1 MMGIKY
7 FTEEEIEYLSSNIY
21 VESVNEKQITYTIEF
36 KQFFVREYMNGK
48 GPTLIFESVGLYK
61 RILGA
66 KRIEKATSRW
76 MKAYENGT
84 LDVSAT
90 LLNRHPVLK
99 AKNITDK
106 ELIRR
111 QEAKIKLLELEVELL
126 KKIDL
131 KERGLIGSQRL
142 KSSDIFELIR
152 ITIRDNNLKN
162 VLSYLCA
169 SAGVSRSGYYN
180 YLSNESKRERREE
193 IDIKVRD
200 DILMAISFRGYKK
213 GSRSIK
219 MLLEDKFGICYNR
232 KRIMRIMRKYNI
244 VCPIRRKKY
253 KYKVTKEHKVCK
265 NYLQREFKQNVPGKV
280 MLTDISYLQY
290 GNAKTAYLSTIL
302 DASTNEILS
311 FKVRE
316 NMKLDLVISTLNELK
331 DNQFVHFDDGMI
343 HSDQGW
349 HYTNPQF
356 RIRAAE
362 MGLQQ
367 SMSRRGNCWDNAP
380 QESFFGHL
388 KDEVDI
394 KHCNT
399 FDELH
404 TLISDYIDYY
414 NNERYQYKLAKL
426 SPNEYFEYYKTGNYP
441 LNHIT
446 KEPAEYK
453 AKFKQVRQNLNKD
466 LTIKRLISV
475 INRISHFK

>member
-90 LLNRHPVLK
+90 LPNRHPVLK

-126 KKIDL
+126 KKIEL

-162 VLSYLCA
+162 VVSYLCA

-414 NNERYQYKLAKL
+414 NNDRYQW
-426 SPNEYFEYYKTGNYP
+426 
-441 LNHIT
+441 
-446 KEPAEYK
+446 
-453 AKFKQVRQNLNKD
+453 NLNKMTPIQYRNY
-466 LTIKRLISV
+466 LLNTA
-475 INRISHFK
+475 

>member
-162 VLSYLCA
+162 VVSYLCA

-244 VCPIRRKKY
+244 VCRIRRKKY

-414 NNERYQYKLAKL
+414 NNDRYQW
-426 SPNEYFEYYKTGNYP
+426 
-441 LNHIT
+441 
-446 KEPAEYK
+446 
-453 AKFKQVRQNLNKD
+453 NLNKMTPIQYRNY
-466 LTIKRLISV
+466 LLNTA
-475 INRISHFK
+475 

>member
-61 RILGA
+61 RMLGA

-90 LLNRHPVLK
+90 LPNRHPVLK

-162 VLSYLCA
+162 VVSYLCA

-316 NMKLDLVISTLNELK
+316 NMKVDLVISTLNELK

-414 NNERYQYKLAKL
+414 NNDRYQW
-426 SPNEYFEYYKTGNYP
+426 
-441 LNHIT
+441 
-446 KEPAEYK
+446 
-453 AKFKQVRQNLNKD
+453 NLNKMTPIQYRNY
-466 LTIKRLISV
+466 LLNTA
-475 INRISHFK
+475 

>member
-90 LLNRHPVLK
+90 LPNRHPVLK

-162 VLSYLCA
+162 VVSYLCA

-280 MLTDISYLQY
+280 MLIDISYLQY

-414 NNERYQYKLAKL
+414 NNDRYQW
-426 SPNEYFEYYKTGNYP
+426 
-441 LNHIT
+441 
-446 KEPAEYK
+446 
-453 AKFKQVRQNLNKD
+453 NLNKMTPIQYRNY
-466 LTIKRLISV
+466 LLNTA
-475 INRISHFK
+475 

>member
-1 MMGIKY
+1 MGIKY

-162 VLSYLCA
+162 VVSYLCA

-356 RIRAAE
+356 GIRAAE

-414 NNERYQYKLAKL
+414 NNDRYQW
-426 SPNEYFEYYKTGNYP
+426 
-441 LNHIT
+441 
-446 KEPAEYK
+446 
-453 AKFKQVRQNLNKD
+453 NLNKMTPIQYRNY
-466 LTIKRLISV
+466 LLNTA
-475 INRISHFK
+475 

>member
-61 RILGA
+61 RMLGA

-90 LLNRHPVLK
+90 LPNRHPVLK

-162 VLSYLCA
+162 VVSYLCA
-169 SAGVSRSGYYN
+169 SAGVSRSVYYN

-414 NNERYQYKLAKL
+414 NNDRYQW
-426 SPNEYFEYYKTGNYP
+426 
-441 LNHIT
+441 
-446 KEPAEYK
+446 
-453 AKFKQVRQNLNKD
+453 NLNKMTPIQYRNY
-466 LTIKRLISV
+466 LLNTA
-475 INRISHFK
+475 

>member
-90 LLNRHPVLK
+90 LPNRHPVLK

-162 VLSYLCA
+162 VVSYLCA

-367 SMSRRGNCWDNAP
+367 SMPRRGNCWDNAP

-414 NNERYQYKLAKL
+414 NNDRYQW
-426 SPNEYFEYYKTGNYP
+426 
-441 LNHIT
+441 
-446 KEPAEYK
+446 
-453 AKFKQVRQNLNKD
+453 NLNKMTPIQYRNY
-466 LTIKRLISV
+466 LLNTA
-475 INRISHFK
+475 

>member
-61 RILGA
+61 RMLGA

-90 LLNRHPVLK
+90 LPNRHPVLK

-162 VLSYLCA
+162 VVSYLCA

-253 KYKVTKEHKVCK
+253 KYKVTKEHKICK

-414 NNERYQYKLAKL
+414 NNDRYQW
-426 SPNEYFEYYKTGNYP
+426 
-441 LNHIT
+441 
-446 KEPAEYK
+446 
-453 AKFKQVRQNLNKD
+453 NLNKMTPIQYRNY
-466 LTIKRLISV
+466 LLNTA
-475 INRISHFK
+475 

>member
-1 MMGIKY
+1 MGIKY

-90 LLNRHPVLK
+90 LPNRHPVLK

-162 VLSYLCA
+162 VVSYLCA

-414 NNERYQYKLAKL
+414 NNDRYQW
-426 SPNEYFEYYKTGNYP
+426 
-441 LNHIT
+441 
-446 KEPAEYK
+446 
-453 AKFKQVRQNLNKD
+453 NLNKM
-466 LTIKRLISV
+466 TPIQYR
-475 INRISHFK
+475 N

>member
-61 RILGA
+61 RMLGA

-90 LLNRHPVLK
+90 LPNRHPVLK

-126 KKIDL
+126 RKIDL

-162 VLSYLCA
+162 VVSYLCA

-414 NNERYQYKLAKL
+414 NNDRYQW
-426 SPNEYFEYYKTGNYP
+426 
-441 LNHIT
+441 
-446 KEPAEYK
+446 
-453 AKFKQVRQNLNKD
+453 NLNKMTPIQYRNY
-466 LTIKRLISV
+466 LLNTA
-475 INRISHFK
+475 

>member
-162 VLSYLCA
+162 VVSYLCA

-219 MLLEDKFGICYNR
+219 MLLKDKFGICYNR

-414 NNERYQYKLAKL
+414 NNDRYQW
-426 SPNEYFEYYKTGNYP
+426 
-441 LNHIT
+441 
-446 KEPAEYK
+446 
-453 AKFKQVRQNLNKD
+453 NLNKMTPIQYRNY
-466 LTIKRLISV
+466 LLNTA
-475 INRISHFK
+475 

>member
-90 LLNRHPVLK
+90 LPNRHPVLK

-162 VLSYLCA
+162 VVYYLCA

-414 NNERYQYKLAKL
+414 NNDRYQW
-426 SPNEYFEYYKTGNYP
+426 
-441 LNHIT
+441 
-446 KEPAEYK
+446 
-453 AKFKQVRQNLNKD
+453 NLNKMTPIQYRNY
-466 LTIKRLISV
+466 LLNTA
-475 INRISHFK
+475 

>member
-61 RILGA
+61 RMLGA

-90 LLNRHPVLK
+90 LPNRHPVLK

-162 VLSYLCA
+162 VVSYLCA

-394 KHCNT
+394 KHCNS

-414 NNERYQYKLAKL
+414 NNDRYQW
-426 SPNEYFEYYKTGNYP
+426 
-441 LNHIT
+441 
-446 KEPAEYK
+446 
-453 AKFKQVRQNLNKD
+453 NLNKMTPIQYRNY
-466 LTIKRLISV
+466 LLNTA
-475 INRISHFK
+475 

>member
-61 RILGA
+61 RMLGA

-90 LLNRHPVLK
+90 LPNRHPVLK

-162 VLSYLCA
+162 VVSYLCA

-265 NYLQREFKQNVPGKV
+265 NYLQREFKQNVPVKV

-414 NNERYQYKLAKL
+414 NNDRYQW
-426 SPNEYFEYYKTGNYP
+426 
-441 LNHIT
+441 
-446 KEPAEYK
+446 
-453 AKFKQVRQNLNKD
+453 NLNKMTPIQYRNY
-466 LTIKRLISV
+466 LLNTA
-475 INRISHFK
+475 

>member
-1 MMGIKY
+1 MGIKY

-90 LLNRHPVLK
+90 LPNRHPVLK

-162 VLSYLCA
+162 VVSYLCA

-253 KYKVTKEHKVCK
+253 KYKVTMEHKVCK

-414 NNERYQYKLAKL
+414 NNDRYQW
-426 SPNEYFEYYKTGNYP
+426 
-441 LNHIT
+441 
-446 KEPAEYK
+446 
-453 AKFKQVRQNLNKD
+453 NLNKMTPIQYRNY
-466 LTIKRLISV
+466 LLNTA
-475 INRISHFK
+475 

>member
-162 VLSYLCA
+162 VVSYLCA

-414 NNERYQYKLAKL
+414 NNDCYQW
-426 SPNEYFEYYKTGNYP
+426 
-441 LNHIT
+441 
-446 KEPAEYK
+446 
-453 AKFKQVRQNLNKD
+453 NLNKMTPIQYRNY
-466 LTIKRLISV
+466 LLNTA
-475 INRISHFK
+475 

>member
-162 VLSYLCA
+162 VVSYLCA

-367 SMSRRGNCWDNAP
+367 SMSCRGNCWDNAP

-414 NNERYQYKLAKL
+414 NNDRYQW
-426 SPNEYFEYYKTGNYP
+426 
-441 LNHIT
+441 
-446 KEPAEYK
+446 
-453 AKFKQVRQNLNKD
+453 NLNKMTPIQYRNY
-466 LTIKRLISV
+466 LLNTA
-475 INRISHFK
+475 

>member
-90 LLNRHPVLK
+90 LPNRHPVLK

-142 KSSDIFELIR
+142 KSSDIFVLIR

-162 VLSYLCA
+162 VVSYLCA

-414 NNERYQYKLAKL
+414 NNDRYQW
-426 SPNEYFEYYKTGNYP
+426 
-441 LNHIT
+441 
-446 KEPAEYK
+446 
-453 AKFKQVRQNLNKD
+453 NLNKMTPIQYRNY
-466 LTIKRLISV
+466 LLNTA
-475 INRISHFK
+475 

>member
-1 MMGIKY
+1 MMEIKY

-90 LLNRHPVLK
+90 LPNRHPVLK

-162 VLSYLCA
+162 VVSYLCA

-414 NNERYQYKLAKL
+414 NNDRYQW
-426 SPNEYFEYYKTGNYP
+426 
-441 LNHIT
+441 
-446 KEPAEYK
+446 
-453 AKFKQVRQNLNKD
+453 NLNKMTPIQYRNY
-466 LTIKRLISV
+466 LLNTA
-475 INRISHFK
+475 

>member
-61 RILGA
+61 RMLGA

-90 LLNRHPVLK
+90 LPNRHPVLK

-162 VLSYLCA
+162 VVSYLCA

-316 NMKLDLVISTLNELK
+316 NIKLDLVISTLNELK

-414 NNERYQYKLAKL
+414 NNDRYQW
-426 SPNEYFEYYKTGNYP
+426 
-441 LNHIT
+441 
-446 KEPAEYK
+446 
-453 AKFKQVRQNLNKD
+453 NLNKMTPIQYRNY
-466 LTIKRLISV
+466 LLNTA
-475 INRISHFK
+475 

>member
-90 LLNRHPVLK
+90 LPNRHPVLK
-99 AKNITDK
+99 AKKITDK

-162 VLSYLCA
+162 VVSYLCA

-414 NNERYQYKLAKL
+414 NNDRYQW
-426 SPNEYFEYYKTGNYP
+426 
-441 LNHIT
+441 
-446 KEPAEYK
+446 
-453 AKFKQVRQNLNKD
+453 NLNKMTPIQYRNY
-466 LTIKRLISV
+466 LLNTA
-475 INRISHFK
+475 

>member
-1 MMGIKY
+1 MGIKY

-90 LLNRHPVLK
+90 LPNRHPVLK

-162 VLSYLCA
+162 VVSYLCA

-180 YLSNESKRERREE
+180 YERREE

-414 NNERYQYKLAKL
+414 NNDRYQW
-426 SPNEYFEYYKTGNYP
+426 
-441 LNHIT
+441 
-446 KEPAEYK
+446 
-453 AKFKQVRQNLNKD
+453 NLNKMTPIQYRNY
-466 LTIKRLISV
+466 LLNTA
-475 INRISHFK
+475 

>member
-90 LLNRHPVLK
+90 LPNRHPVLK

-162 VLSYLCA
+162 VVSYLCA

-244 VCPIRRKKY
+244 VCPFRRKKY

-290 GNAKTAYLSTIL
+290 GNAKTADLSTIL

-414 NNERYQYKLAKL
+414 NNDRYQW
-426 SPNEYFEYYKTGNYP
+426 
-441 LNHIT
+441 
-446 KEPAEYK
+446 
-453 AKFKQVRQNLNKD
+453 NLNKMTPIQYRNY
-466 LTIKRLISV
+466 LLNTA
-475 INRISHFK
+475 

>member
-61 RILGA
+61 RMLGA

-90 LLNRHPVLK
+90 LPNRHPVLK

-152 ITIRDNNLKN
+152 ITISDNNLKN
-162 VLSYLCA
+162 VVSYLCA

-414 NNERYQYKLAKL
+414 NNDRYQW
-426 SPNEYFEYYKTGNYP
+426 
-441 LNHIT
+441 
-446 KEPAEYK
+446 
-453 AKFKQVRQNLNKD
+453 NLNKMTPIQYRNY
-466 LTIKRLISV
+466 LLNTA
-475 INRISHFK
+475 

>member
-90 LLNRHPVLK
+90 LPNRHPVLK

-162 VLSYLCA
+162 VVSYLCA

-414 NNERYQYKLAKL
+414 NNDRYQW
-426 SPNEYFEYYKTGNYP
+426 
-441 LNHIT
+441 
-446 KEPAEYK
+446 
-453 AKFKQVRQNLNKD
+453 NLNKM
-466 LTIKRLISV
+466 TPIQY
-475 INRISHFK
+475 INYLLNTA

>member
-1 MMGIKY
+1 MGIKY

-142 KSSDIFELIR
+142 KSSDICELIR

-162 VLSYLCA
+162 VVSYLCA

-414 NNERYQYKLAKL
+414 NNDRYQW
-426 SPNEYFEYYKTGNYP
+426 
-441 LNHIT
+441 
-446 KEPAEYK
+446 
-453 AKFKQVRQNLNKD
+453 NLNKMTPIQYRNY
-466 LTIKRLISV
+466 LLNTA
-475 INRISHFK
+475 

>member
-1 MMGIKY
+1 MGAKY
-7 FTEEEIEYLSSNIY
+7 FTAEEIEYLSLNKY
-21 VESVNEKQITYTIEF
+21 VESVNEKQIIYTNEF
-36 KQFFVREYMNGK
+36 KEFFVHEYTNGK

-84 LDVSAT
+84 LNVSAT
-90 LLNRHPVLK
+90 LNKRYPVPK
-99 AKNITDK
+99 SQNITDK

-111 QEAKIKLLELEVELL
+111 QEARIKLLELEVELL

-131 KERGLIGSQRL
+131 RERGVIGQKKL

-152 ITIRDNNLKN
+152 ITIKDNNLKS
-162 VLSYLCA
+162 VVSYLCK

-180 YLSNESKRERREE
+180 YLSNERNREKREEN
-193 IDIKVRD
+193 DIIVRD
-200 DILMAISFRGYKK
+200 NILMAMTFRGYKK
-213 GSRSIK
+213 GSRGIK
-219 MLLEDKFGICYNR
+219 MLLEDKYGICYNR

-244 VCPIRRKKY
+244 VCSVRRKKY
-253 KYKVTKEHKVCK
+253 KYKVTEEHKVCK
-265 NYLQREFKQNVPGKV
+265 NHLKREFKQRTPGKV

-290 GNAKTAYLSTIL
+290 GSSKTAYLSTIL

-311 FKVRE
+311 FQVRD
-316 NMKLDLVISTLNELK
+316 NMKLDLVIDTLRKLQDK
-331 DNQFVHFDDGMI
+331 TFIQFDTGMI

-356 RIRAAE
+356 HIRVAE

-388 KDEVDI
+388 KDEVNI
-394 KHCNT
+394 KQCNT
-399 FDELH
+399 FEELH
-404 TLISDYIDYY
+404 ELISDYIDYY
-414 NNERYQYKLAKL
+414 NNDRYQW
-426 SPNEYFEYYKTGNYP
+426 
-441 LNHIT
+441 
-446 KEPAEYK
+446 
-453 AKFKQVRQNLNKD
+453 NLNRMTPIQYRNF
-466 LTIKRLISV
+466 LLSA
-475 INRISHFK
+475 

>member
-1 MMGIKY
+1 MGIKY

-61 RILGA
+61 RIFGA

-162 VLSYLCA
+162 VVSYLCA

-414 NNERYQYKLAKL
+414 NNDRYQW
-426 SPNEYFEYYKTGNYP
+426 
-441 LNHIT
+441 
-446 KEPAEYK
+446 
-453 AKFKQVRQNLNKD
+453 NLNKMTPIQYRNY
-466 LTIKRLISV
+466 LLNTA
-475 INRISHFK
+475 

>member
-1 MMGIKY
+1 MGIKY

-162 VLSYLCA
+162 VVSYLCA

-414 NNERYQYKLAKL
+414 NNDRYQW
-426 SPNEYFEYYKTGNYP
+426 
-441 LNHIT
+441 
-446 KEPAEYK
+446 
-453 AKFKQVRQNLNKD
+453 NLNKMTPIQYRNYLLD
-466 LTIKRLISV
+466 TA
-475 INRISHFK
+475 